1 MHAQLDL
8 SFPKLQAK
16 TFIDHADECFLE
28 VSMYVEL
35 KKLLK
40 HCTRNEREIFGHDN
54 VIKKFIQ

>member
-1 MHAQLDL
+1 MQIKLCKRSILDW
-8 SFPKLQAK
+8 PRN
-16 TFIDHADECFLE
+16 TWNECFLE